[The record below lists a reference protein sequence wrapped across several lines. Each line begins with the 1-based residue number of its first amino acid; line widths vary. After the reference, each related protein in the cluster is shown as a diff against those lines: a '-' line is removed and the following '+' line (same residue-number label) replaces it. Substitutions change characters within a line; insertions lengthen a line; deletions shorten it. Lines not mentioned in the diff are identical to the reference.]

1 MNWPLGLSRFI
12 HGLSHFAGPSQE
24 VNRAEAFRPPLH
36 AAMRPR
42 TSFSI
47 EREVSILP
55 ALICALFDF
64 EGRCGA
70 WPPRRVTE
78 LLDLAGLDRVTGGLH
93 LQGPNLP
100 QSFFPRT
107 SPRGCRL
114 TLLLEGLAALD
125 SGLVAETGA
134 TFDELSPTLRGYV
147 LSAFERGELGF
158 AQDAAERFMD
168 CLVETVTFAF
178 LNWEPEPD
186 PMATAAANGVR
197 PS

>member
-12 HGLSHFAGPSQE
+12 HGLSHFAEPYQDAGRVDP
-24 VNRAEAFRPPLH
+24 RPPPR

-42 TSFSI
+42 TSFSV
-47 EREVSILP
+47 EREASILP

-64 EGRCGA
+64 DGRCYA
-70 WPPRRVTE
+70 WPPRRVKE
-78 LLDLAGLDRVTGGLH
+78 LLDLAGLDHVTGGRH
-93 LQGPNLP
+93 LQGLNLP
-100 QSFFPRT
+100 QRFFSGPL
-107 SPRGCRL
+107 PRGCRQ

-125 SGLVAETGA
+125 SGLIAETGA
-134 TFDELSPTLRGYV
+134 SFDELSPTLRGYV
-147 LSAFERGELGF
+147 LSAFERGELGL

-178 LNWEPEPD
+178 LNWEAEPD
-186 PMATAAANGVR
+186 PLVSRADNGVT